1 MNGQRKSPFPNSG
14 EMGKRMQALDWA
26 QTPVGPVESWSQSLK
41 STVRTLLGSR
51 YPMILLWEQ
60 ELVQIYN
67 DAYINLIGTKHPGAL
82 GRSIRQTQ
90 AESWDVIGPMIAQVM
105 TTGIPNWVEDQ
116 MLAVN
121 RAGYNEEAH
130 FSLSYSAVEDDEGVI
145 RGMLCVCSEVT
156 IQVLGERRLR
166 LQRDLAARGGETRS
180 VDATC
185 SDILEAIAEYPLDVP
200 FALIYLRE
208 QDDQTL
214 RLYGSV
220 RVDTNEEIAPTTVA
234 IETSTDL
241 WPFTKVMAGDTA
253 IVEGIDRYV
262 SIPGGPWGERVHQAI
277 ALPIPSSNVSA
288 PLGVLIAGISPNCA
302 LDESYQSFYELL
314 AGQVSVSIRNAQ
326 AYEEE
331 RRRAEMLAEI
341 DRAKTVFFSNVS
353 HEFRTPLTL
362 MLNPLEDVLQSG
374 NLPTAEREQIA
385 VAHRNSLRLLKL
397 VNTLLDFSRIEAG
410 RIQAVYEPTDL
421 ATLTTDLAS
430 VFRSAIEKAGLQ
442 LVVDCPP
449 LSEPVYVDRD
459 MWEKIVLNLLS
470 NAFKFTF
477 EGEISVSLHP
487 VEDSVELVVKDT
499 GTGIPARELPHLFE
513 RFHRVAGAQGRSY
526 EGSGIGLSLVQ
537 ELVKLHGGTV
547 AVSSVLDEG
556 STFVVRLPMGSVHL
570 PPEHIQATRTQTSTA
585 SGAIS
590 YIEEALGWVAQT
602 SEDPSSSGE
611 ALPHRSSARILLAD
625 DNADMR
631 HYLQRLLSQHY
642 DVEAV
647 ADGQAAL
654 EAIRAQVPDL
664 VLTDVMMPRLDGFG
678 LLRELRAEPQTR
690 AIPILLLSARAG
702 EEAAVEG
709 LAAGADDYLVKP
721 FSARELLARV
731 ATNLELGRSRQAT
744 ARRRIESILESITDG
759 FIAIDRQWRC
769 VYANQEAEDL
779 LQKSRSELLGQVM
792 WEVFPDWVG
801 SPFEAALRQAAEQQ
815 ITVELDQFY
824 PALNTWFEL
833 RIYPASEGLSAYFHN
848 ISERKQAEAALR
860 ESEAKFRTIADTM
873 PQIVWSTTTD
883 GYHDYFNQRWYEYTG
898 MPHTDDQG
906 WHWKDYLHPDDYDR
920 AVEIWQHSLKTGEPY
935 EVEYRFRRAE
945 DGAYRWFIGR
955 ALPIRDEQGQV
966 IRWFGTCTDID
977 EQRRLLEQR
986 EQWLERERAAR
997 TESERVSRMKDEF
1010 LATLS
1015 HELRTPLNAIL
1026 GWSQLLR
1033 KGGLKP
1039 EMVEQG
1045 MNTID
1050 RNVRMQAQLIED
1062 LLDMNRIISGKIRL
1076 DVQRVDLVSVIEAA
1090 LETVRLAAEAK
1101 EIRLQKVLD
1110 PLAGVVSGDPARL
1123 QQIVWNLVS
1132 NAIKFTPKGGRV
1144 LVILERVRSHVEISV
1159 IDTGQGIEPEFLP
1172 YVFERF
1178 RQADGSTTRRHGGLG
1193 LGLSIVRSLTE
1204 LHGGTVR
1211 AESAGAGLGATFVV
1225 ALPLVAV
1232 HAKTVE
1238 PEELTLQIGDNA
1250 STDPDAPNLSGLN
1263 VLVVDDEPDARELI
1277 KVILQ
1282 QAQASVITAGST
1294 VQAFELLESH
1304 KPDVLVSDI
1313 GMPEEDGYQFIR
1325 QVRSLPPAQGG
1336 KIPAIAL
1343 TAYARQEDRKL
1354 ALLSGYQ
1361 MHITKPVEPSELIAV
1376 ISSLASL
1383 MERR

>member
-1 MNGQRKSPFPNSG
+1 MNGQRTSPFPNFG
-14 EMGKRMQALDWA
+14 EMGRRIQALDWA
-26 QTPVGPVESWSQSLK
+26 QTPVGPVESWSQSLR
-41 STVRTLLGSR
+41 SIVRTLLGSR

-67 DAYINLIGTKHPGAL
+67 DAYINLIGKKHPGAL
-82 GRSIRQTQ
+82 GRSIRETQ
-90 AESWDVIGPMIAQVM
+90 AESWDVIGPMIAAVM
-105 TTGIPNWVEDQ
+105 TTGVPNWVEDQ

-121 RAGYNEEAH
+121 RSGYNEEAH

-156 IQVLGERRLR
+156 QQVLGERRLR
-166 LQRDLAARGGETRS
+166 LQRDLAARAGETRS
-180 VDATC
+180 VDTTC
-185 SDILEAIAEYPLDVP
+185 QDILAAIAEYPLDVP
-200 FALIYLRE
+200 FALLYLRE
-208 QDDQTL
+208 QNNKTL
-214 RLYGSV
+214 KLCGSV
-220 RVDTNEEIAPTTVA
+220 RLDENNKIAPTTVLLQESA
-234 IETSTDL
+234 DL
-241 WPFTKVMAGDTA
+241 WSFAKVMAGQTA
-253 IVEGIDRYV
+253 IVEGLDRLIAI
-262 SIPGGPWGERVHQAI
+262 SGGPWGERVNRAVV
-277 ALPIPSSNVSA
+277 LPISSSNVAA
-288 PLGVLIAGISPNCA
+288 PLGVLICGISPSRA
-302 LDESYQSFYELL
+302 LDEGYQSFYELL
-314 AGQVSVSIRNAQ
+314 AGQVSISIRNAQ

-331 RRRAEMLAEI
+331 RHRAEMLAEI

-362 MLNPLEDVLQSG
+362 MLNPLEDVLQSS
-374 NLPTAEREQIA
+374 NLAIAEREQIT

-421 ATLTTDLAS
+421 ATLTADLAS
-430 VFRSAIEKAGLQ
+430 VFRSVIEKAGLQ

-449 LSEPVYVDRD
+449 LSELVYVDRD
-459 MWEKIVLNLLS
+459 MWEKIVFNLLS

-477 EGEISVSLHP
+477 EGQISISLHS
-487 VEDSVELVVKDT
+487 VGDKVELIVKDT
-499 GTGIPARELPHLFE
+499 GTGIPANELPHLFE
-513 RFHRVAGAQGRSY
+513 RFHRVEGAQGRSY

-547 AVSSVLDEG
+547 AVTSVLDEG
-556 STFVVRLPMGSVHL
+556 STFVVRLPKGFTHL
-570 PPEHIQATRTQTSTA
+570 PPEYVQATRTQTSTA

-590 YIEEALGWVAQT
+590 YVEEALGWVAET
-602 SEDPSSSGE
+602 TEDSSSIE
-611 ALPHRSSARILLAD
+611 EVLPHRSSARILLAD

-631 HYLQRLLSQHY
+631 YYLYRLLSEHY

-647 ADGQAAL
+647 SNGQAAL
-654 EAIRAQVPDL
+654 ESVRVQVPDL

-678 LLRELRAEPQTR
+678 LLRELRSNPQTR

-709 LAAGADDYLVKP
+709 LEAGADDYLVKP
-721 FSARELLARV
+721 FNARELLARV

-744 ARRRIESILESITDG
+744 ARRRIESILESMTDG
-759 FIAIDRQWRC
+759 FISLDHEWC
-769 VYANQEAEDL
+769 YVYANQQAEVL
-779 LQKSRSELLGQVM
+779 LQKSRFELLGHLI
-792 WEVFPDWVG
+792 WEVFPDLVG
-801 SPFEAALRQAAEQQ
+801 SLFEVGLRQAVEQQ
-815 ITVELDQFY
+815 ITVELDEFY
-824 PALNTWFEL
+824 PPLNIWFEL
-833 RIYPASEGLSAYFHN
+833 RIYPTADGLSVYFHN
-848 ISERKQAEAALR
+848 INERKQAEAALR

-883 GYHDYFNQRWYEYTG
+883 GYHDYFNQRWYDYTG
-898 MPHTDDQG
+898 MPYTNDQD
-906 WHWKDYLHPDDYDR
+906 WNWKDYLHPDDYDH
-920 AVEIWQHSLKTGEPY
+920 AVEVWQHSLKTGEPY

-945 DGAYRWFIGR
+945 DGVYRWFIGR
-955 ALPIRDEQGQV
+955 ALPIRDDQGKI

-977 EQRRLLEQR
+977 DQKRLLEQQ
-986 EQWLERERAAR
+986 EQLLKRERAAR
-997 TESERVSRMKDEF
+997 AESERVNRMKDEF

-1062 LLDMNRIISGKIRL
+1062 LLDMSRIISGKIRL

-1090 LETVRLAAEAK
+1090 LETVRLAAQAK
-1101 EIRLQKVLD
+1101 EIRLQKMLD
-1110 PLAGVVSGDPARL
+1110 PLAGIVSGDPARL
-1123 QQIVWNLVS
+1123 QQIIWNLLS
-1132 NAIKFTPKGGRV
+1132 NAIKFTPKAGRV
-1144 LVILERVRSHVEISV
+1144 LVTLERVRSHVEISV
-1159 IDTGQGIEPEFLP
+1159 IDTGQGIELEFLP

-1178 RQADGSTTRRHGGLG
+1178 RQADGSITRSHGGLG

-1211 AESAGAGLGATFVV
+1211 AESAGAGNGATFVV
-1225 ALPLVAV
+1225 ALPLVAE
-1232 HAKTVE
+1232 A
-1238 PEELTLQIGDNA
+1238 EELTLETGDNT
-1250 STDPDAPNLSGLN
+1250 STDPDTPNLSGVN
-1263 VLVVDDEPDARELI
+1263 VLVVDDELDTRELI
-1277 KVILQ
+1277 KVILE
-1282 QAQASVITAGST
+1282 QAQAQVITADST
-1294 VQAFELLESH
+1294 LQALELLESS

-1325 QVRSLPPAQGG
+1325 KVRLLPQAQGG
-1336 KIPAIAL
+1336 KIPALAL
-1343 TAYARQEDRKL
+1343 TAYARQEERKL

-1361 MHITKPVEPSELIAV
+1361 MHLTKPVEPSKLIV
-1376 ISSLASL
+1376 SVSSLARVYL
-1383 MERR
+1383 HWL